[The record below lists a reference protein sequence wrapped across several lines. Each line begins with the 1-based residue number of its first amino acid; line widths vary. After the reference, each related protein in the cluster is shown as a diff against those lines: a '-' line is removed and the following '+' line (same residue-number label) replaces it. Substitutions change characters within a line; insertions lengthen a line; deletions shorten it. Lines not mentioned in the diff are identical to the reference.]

1 MNATNNTLKRYSVM
15 LLATGSLLSGCASI
29 INTGNQKLSVLT
41 TDPQHDYQTTCRLSN
56 DEGVVTT
63 RPGVVVTVGRD
74 SDAMRVECASN
85 VASGSIVTEPHAT
98 AWWLGNILMFGI
110 FSPPFILIDGANSA
124 DWNYDNTIVVP
135 MRGNA
140 QVVTTR

>member
-1 MNATNNTLKRYSVM
+1 MNTKQTIRTILIP
-15 LLATGSLLSGCASI
+15 LLLTSCASI
-29 INTGNQKLSVLT
+29 VNTGNQKLSVLT

-74 SDAMRVECASN
+74 SDAMRVACKSP
-85 VASGSIVTEPHAT
+85 VASGMIETEPHPSS
-98 AWWLGNILMFGI
+98 AWWLGNVLMFGI

-124 DWNYDNTIVVP
+124 DWHYDSTLVVP
-135 MRGNA
+135 MRANTPPTKHTHGP
-140 QVVTTR
+140 